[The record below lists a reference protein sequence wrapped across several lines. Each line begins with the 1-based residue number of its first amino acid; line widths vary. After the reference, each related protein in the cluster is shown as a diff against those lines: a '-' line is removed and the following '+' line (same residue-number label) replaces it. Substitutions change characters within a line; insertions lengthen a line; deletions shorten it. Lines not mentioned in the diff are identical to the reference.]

1 METSN
6 QFMRIV
12 ISGANGFVGKAV
24 TALAVEQG
32 HQVVAL
38 VRRPGGGDRRAQQCV
53 IGDDNFAGI
62 AAQAGERLGA
72 CDAFVHLAARVH
84 VMRDQ
89 AADPLAEFRAVNVD
103 GALNAAMA
111 ALRAGARRFV
121 FVSSIKALG
130 EGEPGRPWREDDP
143 PAPVDPYGVSKHE
156 AEVALQAF
164 GREHGIEVVVVRPP
178 LVYGAGVGA
187 NFLALMRAV
196 DKGIPLPLGAVT
208 ARRSLVHVD
217 NLADALLHCA
227 TDQPA
232 AGECFHVADEAPPTV
247 PALLRMIGA
256 ALGRPARL
264 FPVPVAALR
273 LAGALTGKRAVIE
286 RLTDSLRLDT
296 RHIGATLGWHAPHTT
311 EQGLEATALWYRS
324 RHTRRQ

>member
-1 METSN
+1 
-6 QFMRIV
+6 MRIV
-12 ISGANGFVGKAV
+12 ISGANGFVGKAL
-24 TALAVEQG
+24 TALAIDSG
-32 HQVVAL
+32 HQAVAL
-38 VRRPGGGDRRAQQCV
+38 VRRPGSADPRASECV

-62 AAQAGERLGA
+62 AADAAERIGS

-89 AADPLAEFRAVNVD
+89 AADPLAEFRAANVD
-103 GALNAAMA
+103 GALNAAA
-111 ALRAGARRFV
+111 AAARAGARRFV
-121 FVSSIKALG
+121 LVSSIKALG

-143 PAPVDPYGVSKHE
+143 PSPTDPYGISKHE
-156 AEVALQAF
+156 AEVALKALGF
-164 GREHGIEVVVVRPP
+164 RRGLEIVVVRPP

-187 NFLALMRAV
+187 NFLAMMRAV
-196 DKGIPLPLGAVT
+196 DKGIPLPLAAVG

-227 TDQPA
+227 TDRRA
-232 AGECFHVADEAPPTV
+232 AGARFHVADDDPPTV
-247 PALLRMIGA
+247 PELLRMIGA

-273 LAGALTGKRAVIE
+273 LAGALTGRRAAIE

-296 RHIGATLGWHAPHTT
+296 GRIGTALGWRPPNTT
-311 EQGLEATALWYRS
+311 AQGLEETALWYRS
-324 RHTRRQ
+324 RHTKRQ